1 MAIVILVIVE
11 KWVELSMKKLQK
23 KIVTLKTR
31 DFHGR
36 TNPIYMVLLSLLVG
50 IMAGLGAV
58 IFRALIAFIHN
69 LLFLGQ
75 ISLSYD
81 ANVHTPASYLGPLV
95 IIIPVLGA
103 AGVAFLVKNF
113 APEAKG
119 HGVPEVIDAIYYKQ
133 GKIRPIV
140 AIIKS
145 LASAL
150 SIGSGG
156 SIGREGPIIQIGS
169 SIGSTLGQFINLS
182 AWQRITLIASGAGAG
197 IAATFNTPV
206 GGVLFAVELITH
218 EISTRTI
225 VPISLATAAGTY
237 IGRLFFGNHPSFII
251 PAFETPYFEVTQ
263 SQALVLYIGLGI
275 LAGLVSAP
283 FLRSIYWMEDFFEK
297 HIKASYYVRHM
308 GGMLIVGVMMYLL
321 FVFSGQYYIEG
332 VGYSTVQDI
341 LMGVLSN
348 PILLIVLF
356 LLKILST
363 SLTLGSGASG
373 GIFSPSLFVG
383 ATLGGL
389 YGVVIHFI
397 FPNIQASPQAF
408 AVVGMAAIVGGMT
421 GAAMTAIVMIFE
433 MTLDL
438 SVLLPLILAVAISF
452 EVRKLLSPESVYTMK
467 LVRRGHLIPEDF
479 RKNFQDFL
487 RADQIM
493 KTPVSIISSTTPA
506 NKIIEAISENPNPPN
521 YVITDGD
528 QIIGIIEQN
537 TDMTSH
543 KHLPEDVPISK
554 FLHTKFVNR
563 SFILIDGEMPYWDI
577 LRKTYLMGITN
588 AVVLDQVKD
597 SQTKRIIGIISQ
609 TDIIG
614 LVEDNEA
621 LF

>member
-1 MAIVILVIVE
+1 VD
-11 KWVELSMKKLQK
+11 KWVEMSMIRLFKKF
-23 KIVTLKTR
+23 VNEKTSE
-31 DFHGR
+31 FHGLA
-36 TNPIYMVLLSLLVG
+36 NHIYMVLLSFVVG
-50 IMAGLGAV
+50 ILAGLGAV
-58 IFRALIAFIHN
+58 IFRGLIAFIHN

-75 ISLSYD
+75 ISLFYN
-81 ANVHTPASYLGPLV
+81 ANIHTPASYLGPLV
-95 IIIPVLGA
+95 ILIPVLGA

-156 SIGREGPIIQIGS
+156 AIGREGPIIQIGS
-169 SIGSTLGQFINLS
+169 SIGSTLAQFIKLP

-218 EISTRTI
+218 EVSIRTI

-251 PAFETPYFEVTQ
+251 PAFETPFFEVTQ

-283 FLRSIYWMEDFFEK
+283 FIRSIYWMEDFFEK
-297 HIKASYYVRHM
+297 HIKTSYYVRHM

-321 FVFSGQYYIEG
+321 FVFSGHYYIEG

-341 LMGVLSN
+341 LMGILSN
-348 PILLIVLF
+348 PALLLILF

-389 YGVVIHFI
+389 YGVITHFF

-438 SVLLPLILAVAISF
+438 SVIIPLILAVAISF
-452 EVRKLLSPESVYTMK
+452 GVRKMLSPESVYTMK
-467 LVRRGHLIPEDF
+467 LVRRGHFTPKDF
-479 RKNFQDFL
+479 RKNLQDFI
-487 RADQIM
+487 RAYQIM
-493 KTPVSIISSTTPA
+493 KVPVSIISSTTPA
-506 NKIIEAISENPNPPN
+506 NKILKTISQNPNPPN

-528 QIIGIIEQN
+528 QIIGIIEQDTELTTYKN
-537 TDMTSH
+537 
-543 KHLPEDVPISK
+543 LPDDVPVSK
-554 FLHTKFVNR
+554 LLHTKFVNR
-563 SFILIDGEMPYWDI
+563 SFILVDREMPYWDI
-577 LRKTYLMGITN
+577 LKKMYMMGTTN
-588 AVVLDQVKD
+588 ALVLDQVKD
-597 SQTKRIIGIISQ
+597 SQTKRIIGIITQ
-609 TDIIG
+609 TVITDLI
-614 LVEDNEA
+614 EDNEA